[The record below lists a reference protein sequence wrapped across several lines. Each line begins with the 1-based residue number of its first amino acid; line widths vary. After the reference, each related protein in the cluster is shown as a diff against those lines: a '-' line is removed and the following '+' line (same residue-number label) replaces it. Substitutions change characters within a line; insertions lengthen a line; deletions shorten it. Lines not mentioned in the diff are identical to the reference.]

1 MTKTHKELLNVVMN
15 MNQFEKYESIQVTLC
30 RNSSVILKLWVTCP
44 TEYKD
49 IGNIS
54 SDSFNCSKN
63 NDFVYQ
69 NSTCQLRKFIFTIQA
84 LC

>member
-1 MTKTHKELLNVVMN
+1 MTKTHKELLNVAMN

-54 SDSFNCSKN
+54 SDSFNN
-63 NDFVYQ
+63 NVLKIMISCTEILLV
-69 NSTCQLRKFIFTIQA
+69 N
-84 LC
+84 

>member
-1 MTKTHKELLNVVMN
+1 MTKTHKKLLNVVMN

-30 RNSSVILKLWVTCP
+30 RNSSVILKLWATCP

-54 SDSFNCSKN
+54 SDSFNN
-63 NDFVYQ
+63 NVLKIMISCTEILLV
-69 NSTCQLRKFIFTIQA
+69 N
-84 LC
+84 

>member
-15 MNQFEKYESIQVTLC
+15 MNQFEKYESIQVRLC
-30 RNSSVILKLWVTCP
+30 RNSSVILKLWATCP

-54 SDSFNCSKN
+54 SDSFNN
-63 NDFVYQ
+63 NVLKIMISCTEILLV
-69 NSTCQLRKFIFTIQA
+69 N
-84 LC
+84 

>member
-30 RNSSVILKLWVTCP
+30 RNSSVILKLLVTCP

-54 SDSFNCSKN
+54 SDSFNN
-63 NDFVYQ
+63 NVLKIMISCTEILLV
-69 NSTCQLRKFIFTIQA
+69 N
-84 LC
+84 

>member
-1 MTKTHKELLNVVMN
+1 MCDMTKTHKELLNVVMN

-30 RNSSVILKLWVTCP
+30 RNSSVILKLWATCP

-54 SDSFNCSKN
+54 SDSFNN
-63 NDFVYQ
+63 NVLKIMISWTEILLV
-69 NSTCQLRKFIFTIQA
+69 N
-84 LC
+84 

>member
-30 RNSSVILKLWVTCP
+30 RNSSVILKLWAICP

-54 SDSFNCSKN
+54 SDSFNN
-63 NDFVYQ
+63 NVLKIMISCTEILLV
-69 NSTCQLRKFIFTIQA
+69 N
-84 LC
+84 

>member
-54 SDSFNCSKN
+54 SESFNN
-63 NDFVYQ
+63 NVLKIMISCTEILLV
-69 NSTCQLRKFIFTIQA
+69 N
-84 LC
+84 

>member
-30 RNSSVILKLWVTCP
+30 RNSSVILKLWATCP

-49 IGNIS
+49 ISNIS
-54 SDSFNCSKN
+54 SDSFNN
-63 NDFVYQ
+63 NILKIMISCTEILLV
-69 NSTCQLRKFIFTIQA
+69 N
-84 LC
+84 

>member
-30 RNSSVILKLWVTCP
+30 RNSSVILKLWATCP

-54 SDSFNCSKN
+54 SDSFNN
-63 NDFVYQ
+63 NVLKIMISCTEILLV
-69 NSTCQLRKFIFTIQA
+69 N
-84 LC
+84 

>member
-54 SDSFNCSKN
+54 SDSFNN
-63 NDFVYQ
+63 NVLKIMISCTEILLV
-69 NSTCQLRKFIFTIQA
+69 N
-84 LC
+84 